1 MALKFG
7 TPTSL
12 LGPAGASGVAG
23 SQIYFGKGSPA
34 STLGVAND
42 VFFATDTSYI
52 YQRASSGWPT
62 SGTLLQGGMG
72 LTGLSGASLYAA
84 AGSPTST
91 NTAGK
96 DGDFYLDLV
105 AGEIYLHQSGAWIDE
120 GYSIK
125 GPQGIRGSLQSFG
138 SGAPSIS
145 NYPNALV
152 GDSYFDQ
159 SAGNLYFVTTS

>member
-7 TPTSL
+7 QATSL
-12 LGPAGASGVAG
+12 LGPQGAPG
-23 SQIYFGKGSPA
+23 SQVYFGTGTPS
-34 STLGVAND
+34 STLGVSGD

-52 YQRASSGWPT
+52 YQKASSGWPT
-62 SGTLLQGGMG
+62 TGTLLRGGMG
-72 LTGLSGASLYAA
+72 MTGLSGASLYAS
-84 AGSPTST
+84 AGSPASN
-91 NTAGK
+91 NTTGK
-96 DGDFYLDLV
+96 NGDFYLDLS
-105 AGEIYLHQSGAWIDE
+105 AGEVYLYQNNAWVDE

-125 GPQGIRGSLQSFG
+125 GPQGTRGSLQSFG

-159 SAGNLYFVTTS
+159 ASGNLYFVTSS